1 MCPLDSR
8 SLLASLPRQWRSA
21 VQWVSTVG
29 LIWLCLASTVCA
41 QQFGE
46 EPEEKTY
53 VPSYMIIVFA
63 VGLALLMICR
73 SGKRTTSFRRE
84 E

>member
-1 MCPLDSR
+1 MPAIFSPSVLVW
-8 SLLASLPRQWRSA
+8 LRQRARHA
-21 VQWVSTVG
+21 VQWASGVG
-29 LIWLCLASTVCA
+29 LVWLSSATNTWA
-41 QQFGE
+41 QEFGE

-73 SGKRTTSFRRE
+73 SGKRSTSFRRE

>member
-1 MCPLDSR
+1 MPAIVSR
-8 SLLASLPRQWRSA
+8 SVLEWFRRKWRYAAQWLSAIGLVWLASATNAW
-21 VQWVSTVG
+21 
-29 LIWLCLASTVCA
+29 A
-41 QQFGE
+41 QEFGE

-73 SGKRTTSFRRE
+73 SGKRSTSFRRE